1 MLMRK
6 CSGTGRIPGSRGK
19 GLCSVQ
25 ARRGGLDL
33 GAGGFWVTLG
43 EIGGS
48 DMGMT
53 LEE

>member
-1 MLMRK
+1 MVMRN
-6 CSGTGRIPGSRGK
+6 SSRRGRVPGRGEK